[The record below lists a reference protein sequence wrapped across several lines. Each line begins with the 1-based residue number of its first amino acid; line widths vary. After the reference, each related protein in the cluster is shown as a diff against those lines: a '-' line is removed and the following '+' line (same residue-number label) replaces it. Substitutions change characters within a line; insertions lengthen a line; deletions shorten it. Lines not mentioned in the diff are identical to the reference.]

1 MNTVFLRL
9 ACHLLLTALAALVTE
24 LLALALLRLL
34 LGPLR
39 VCAVV
44 LGVVLG
50 VGPKSSSIVSGSSSV
65 MGAWN
70 SNEGRNGWP
79 SQPPSTYSNASRT
92 LSDSKWRVTSWMS
105 PSCAALR

>member
-1 MNTVFLRL
+1 MNSVFLRL

-44 LGVVLG
+44 LGVGLLGLAGVQPLLLVLG
-50 VGPKSSSIVSGSSSV
+50 AGLVWWLLRRGRGKSAPTGL
-65 MGAWN
+65 A
-70 SNEGRNGWP
+70 P
-79 SQPPSTYSNASRT
+79 DQP
-92 LSDSKWRVTSWMS
+92 
-105 PSCAALR
+105 